1 MTGFVPFDR
10 TGDNARLLLSVADM
24 LGIDQQKVATSSE
37 GFVVPD
43 EILDGFLAAK
53 QAQRP
58 PQKPARRQQ
67 ATRPKE
73 VHDG

>member
-1 MTGFVPFDR
+1 MTGFVPFDKK
-10 TGDNARLLLSVADM
+10 GDNARLLLAVADM
-24 LGIDQQKVATSSE
+24 LGIDQRHVATSSE

-43 EILDGFLAAK
+43 DILDGYIAAK

-58 PQKPARRQQ
+58 PQKPARRQP
-67 ATRPKE
+67 ATRSKE